1 MEPVLGI
8 VSVGYRAVGG
18 GLGGTV
24 AVCVVGVHLR
34 PEHLR
39 GGQESA
45 AVPHPHKKPGQF
57 GVLTGG
63 QVAVGEAADAFLP
76 VQSVLPGLLYLNKRP
91 EILNFSVQTMA
102 QREKGI
108 ASINIS
114 FSPCLAPPIN
124 IIK

>member
-1 MEPVLGI
+1 MEPVLG
-8 VSVGYRAVGG
+8 VVDVGDGDLGG

-24 AVCVVGVHLR
+24 AVGVVGVHLR
-34 PEHLR
+34 PEHL
-39 GGQESA
+39 GCGQKA
-45 AVPHPHKKPGQF
+45 TAVPHPHKKPGQF
-57 GVLTGG
+57 GVLAGG
-63 QVAVGEAADAFLP
+63 QVAVGKPADAFLP
-76 VQSVLPGLLYLNKRP
+76 EEAVLAGLLYLNKRP